1 MPLNIDLNHDPPE
14 TSFFS
19 IDLNMSPSY
28 EEEVAFDMNMYPSS
42 YDETFHENEAET
54 ISSHN
59 HTNNN
64 NGELSLNELFS

>member
-28 EEEVAFDMNMYPSS
+28 EEEVAFDMNMYPS